1 MAEIAVLHN
10 TFDFRGGAD
19 AVCLHVCAA
28 LSADHDVTVFTISE
42 TSPTALASQFDVDID
57 VAVRSPP
64 AATAI
69 ARSLSTAS
77 PVIGTQL
84 AARSAALARYARPRL
99 GEFDLAVST
108 TNELAL
114 PIPSVQYVHVP
125 QFHRRSIPEIEGGR
139 LNRLWS
145 ALAAPPR
152 HDAGSGVR
160 VPLRRDSGSDAVAT
174 DRERHDRDAE
184 TTLLA
189 NSVWTA
195 DRVAAI
201 YGRRPD
207 VLYPPVDP
215 IPGEPWE
222 QREEGVVFV
231 GRLAPDKR
239 VLAAIDVVD
248 RVRDRGIDVHLHVV
262 GTVSR
267 AHRHYAEQVA
277 TAAARRPYVHLERD
291 ATRERLESLLGRHK
305 FGLNTKP
312 AEHFGM
318 AVAEYV
324 AAGMIAFAP
333 DSGGQR
339 DVLQRRSDRL
349 FDSTEEAAT
358 LVADAVA
365 DDERPDQQRD
375 RFASDR
381 FRRAFREYVSTG
393 LERSG
398 SHIGPRV

>member
-19 AVCLHVCAA
+19 AVCLHACAA
-28 LSADHDVTVFTISE
+28 LAPDHEVTVFTISE
-42 TSPTALASQFDVDID
+42 TSPTALASQFDVNVD

-69 ARSLSTAS
+69 ARGLSTAS

-125 QFHRRSIPEIEGGR
+125 QFYRRAISGVRGGR
-139 LNRLWS
+139 LNWLWS

-152 HDAGSGVR
+152 
-160 VPLRRDSGSDAVAT
+160 RDSGSDASTSPRYSSESGAVTT
-174 DRERHDRDAE
+174 DRERRDRAE
-184 TTLLA
+184 TTRLA
-189 NSVWTA
+189 NSTWTA

-222 QREEGVVFV
+222 QREDGVVFV

-239 VLAAIDVVD
+239 VLAAIDVVG
-248 RVRDRGIDVHLHVV
+248 RVRDRGFDVHLHVV

-267 AHRHYAEQVA
+267 AHRHYADQVA
-277 TAAARRPYVHLERD
+277 AVAGQRSYVHLERD
-291 ATRERLESLLGRHK
+291 VTRERLEQLLGRHK
-305 FGLNTKP
+305 FGLNTKL

-333 DSGGQR
+333 NSGGQR
-339 DVLQRRSDRL
+339 DVLQGRSDRL
-349 FDSTEEAAT
+349 FESIPEAAT
-358 LVADAVA
+358 LLADAMDG
-365 DDERPDQQRD
+365 DDRPDQQRD

-381 FRRAFREYVSTG
+381 FGRAFREYVSIG
-393 LERSG
+393 LDRGGRHAE
-398 SHIGPRV
+398 PRA